1 MKKSLTFLSMVAGNI
16 MLVAAQVGPS
26 VSTVSLVNKSP
37 IVNLL
42 VSVNEILGRL
52 VPIAVGLAVL
62 GFFWFLIIFIFKAKD
77 NPEDQKKSMSG
88 MGYSILAIFLM
99 VSIWGI
105 IGLLGNMFG
114 IGQGGDAIIPTIPS
128 QRL

>member
-1 MKKSLTFLSMVAGNI
+1 